1 MGILTQDYSLV
12 IHNGYSAYVL
22 KCSCH
27 MVNFITVNK
36 SLEHVQRLV
45 YLYITSAIRTT
56 PNIALELIIGL
67 VPLPVFVQEKA
78 MNTCYHL
85 FFG

>member
-1 MGILTQDYSLV
+1 MV
-12 IHNGYSAYVL
+12 IRPMFSNAAVIWWPR
-22 KCSCH
+22 
-27 MVNFITVNK
+27 VNFITVNK